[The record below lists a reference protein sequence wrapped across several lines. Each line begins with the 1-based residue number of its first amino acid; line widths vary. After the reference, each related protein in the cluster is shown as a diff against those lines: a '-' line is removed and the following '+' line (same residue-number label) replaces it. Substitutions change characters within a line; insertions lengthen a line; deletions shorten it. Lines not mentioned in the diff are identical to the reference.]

1 MKKLATRAQMCTYAP
16 PKSTKPRPSARKCV
30 HTPNPSPQNQVTM
43 RANVDL
49 HPTQVHKTETKCALL
64 CTYAQPKSTN
74 TRNYARKCVL
84 THHPSPQNRG
94 TYIAIEEQTYIGAIK
109 LHVNKLRRLQQNF

>member
-16 PKSTKPRPSARKCV
+16 PKSTKPRQHARKCV
-30 HTPNPSPQNQVTM
+30 HTHYPSPQNQGTT

-49 HPTQVHKTETKCALL
+49 RTTQVHKTKELRALL
-64 CTYAQPKSTN
+64 CTYAPPKSTKP
-74 TRNYARKCVL
+74 RNYARKCVL
-84 THHPSPQNRG
+84 THHSSPQNQG

-109 LHVNKLRRLQQNF
+109 LYVNKLRRLQQNF